1 MTYIKQGLV
10 LQSCC
15 CQLPTMGKTSWQE
28 RWLGEEDALG
38 DLYGEFLEKAEEET
52 ARCRWV

>member
-1 MTYIKQGLV
+1 
-10 LQSCC
+10 
-15 CQLPTMGKTSWQE
+15 MGKTSWQE